1 MPEAAWR
8 VLDLLLASKQPRPV
22 AEIVTEIGSPVAV
35 ADALDTL
42 GAAGLIERRGVRVY
56 VAR

>member
-1 MPEAAWR
+1 MAEITWH
-8 VLDLLLASKQPRPV
+8 VLDLLLASERPRAV
-22 AEIVTEIGSPVAV
+22 AELVAEIGSPIAV

-42 GAAGLIERRGVRVY
+42 GAAGLIKRRGVRVY